1 MVSPYLRFIPV
12 LSTLQMFESKEV
24 VKGRLIGPKT
34 WDRII
39 GNFLESIEPSITR
52 HGCWV
57 INCEIN
63 CALIG
68 MRPEMAVKPG
78 FTK

>member
-1 MVSPYLRFIPV
+1 
-12 LSTLQMFESKEV
+12 MFESKEAV
-24 VKGRLIGPKT
+24 RGCLIGPKT

-39 GNFLESIEPSITR
+39 GKKFLESIEPSITG

>member
-1 MVSPYLRFIPV
+1 
-12 LSTLQMFESKEV
+12 MFESKEAV
-24 VKGRLIGPKT
+24 RGRLIGPKT

-39 GNFLESIEPSITR
+39 GKILDPLSLPSLGTAV
-52 HGCWV
+52 GLMNCE
-57 INCEIN
+57 NCEIN

-68 MRPEMAVKPG
+68 MRQEMVGKCG